1 MRNVA
6 FTNLHVSDGF
16 WSITARDNDG
26 EVAEYDLTE
35 VQPEYRSAIADALI
49 RAIKAPGSKKIKK
62 KGMQ

>member
-16 WSITARDNDG
+16 WGVTARDNDG
-26 EVAEYDLTE
+26 KVAEYDLTE
-35 VQPEYRSAIADALI
+35 VQPEYRAAIVDSLI
-49 RAIKAPGSKKIKK
+49 RAIRAPGTKKIEK